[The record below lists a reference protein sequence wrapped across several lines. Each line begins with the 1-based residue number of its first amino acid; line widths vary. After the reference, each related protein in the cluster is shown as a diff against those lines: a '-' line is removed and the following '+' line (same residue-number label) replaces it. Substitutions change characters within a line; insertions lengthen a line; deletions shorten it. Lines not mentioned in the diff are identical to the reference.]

1 MLVEVIRVETS
12 LGKIVIAYSV
22 GRERISRRRSTVG
35 RDVRRKLRKPHR
47 GSC

>member
-1 MLVEVIRVETS
+1 MLVEAIGVETG
-12 LGKIVIAYSV
+12 LGRIVIAYSV
-22 GRERISRRRSTVG
+22 RRERISRRRSTVG